1 MVTNQAIS
9 LRRMLGAAMKRNP
22 WKAIIVPVG
31 LHSRSLMERLRM
43 VAAAYDD
50 QFCAEE
56 AARPKRWGRLKG
68 TTRTGSDPV
77 AA

>member
-1 MVTNQAIS
+1 MVTNQAS
-9 LRRMLGAAMKRNP
+9 SVGRMLGAAMKRNP
-22 WKAIIVPVG
+22 WTAIIVPVG

-50 QFCAEE
+50 QFSTEE

-68 TTRTGSDPV
+68 KIRTGSDPV